1 MIIIIV
7 QCSVAILFHKGFP
20 VLERFESVTFIL
32 ALIIF
37 AGRGGSAR
45 VFHEAGLYNAHD
57 VVSALT
63 AFYALTATAY
73 TA

>member
-32 ALIIF
+32 PHHCPAALIIF
-37 AGRGGSAR
+37 AGRGGSA
-45 VFHEAGLYNAHD
+45 

-63 AFYALTATAY
+63 AFSALTATAY
-73 TA
+73 TAYTA